1 MEYTGVV
8 YVRED
13 LEDENNFYYLD
24 DELLKTVDLVGE
36 EKYLQLVNEELS
48 NGFPLAT
55 VVHNLYDV
63 YIGKWFPYII
73 LKL

>member
-8 YVRED
+8 YVREG
-13 LEDENNFYYLD
+13 LEDEDNFCYLD
-24 DELLKTVDLVGE
+24 DELLKTVDFVGE
-36 EKYLQLVNEELS
+36 EKYLMLLNAELA

-63 YIGKWFPYII
+63 YIGK
-73 LKL
+73 